1 MGKIANSTSDAG
13 SSETTLQK
21 EIDRKTLQERIVL
34 LLGKMIL
41 EA

>member
-1 MGKIANSTSDAG
+1 MGKIANSSDAG

>member
-1 MGKIANSTSDAG
+1 MGKIGNSNSDAG
-13 SSETTLQK
+13 SNETTLQK